1 MLRLIKSHF
10 TLEELIPE
18 WKISDSDLIYLVQT
32 GELRLAVQIFT
43 TMVDTGEFD
52 QTPDGTWHRIPHS
65 RRRYS
70 GLLDIKRKDAY
81 QALRKGL
88 AEIVQFHVERPGY
101 CDLADPTSPLTLH
114 KSDLLVTRQ
123 RKDQVDALLKG
134 KLSLSTSRAGFKAFS
149 DYKEVSIN
157 GFEFALGPIQAR
169 IVKHLHEDFMLGKE
183 WSNGKKV
190 LNASGSSS
198 LRMVDVFKSQS
209 GWRELIH
216 SDGRGNYRLN
226 IPHQRLKK
234 D

>member
-1 MLRLIKSHF
+1 MLRLIKIHF

-18 WKISDSDLIYLVQT
+18 WKISDADLIYLVQT

-52 QTPDGTWHRIPHS
+52 QTADGTWHRIPHS

-134 KLSLSTSRAGFKAFS
+134 KMSLSTSRAGFRAFS
-149 DYKEVSIN
+149 DFKEVSIN
-157 GFEFALGPIQAR
+157 GF
-169 IVKHLHEDFMLGKE
+169 
-183 WSNGKKV
+183 
-190 LNASGSSS
+190 
-198 LRMVDVFKSQS
+198 
-209 GWRELIH
+209 
-216 SDGRGNYRLN
+216 
-226 IPHQRLKK
+226 
-234 D
+234 